1 MQNEVPGCKA
11 FRLHIDK
18 LKAVS
23 SLFLLLF
30 LLVCKGPAHGTGW
43 GQNATLTPGWERLGT
58 AVKSAL
64 FAPETWAPAAGAL
77 VLQID
82 RADRRVQAW
91 AARHTPIF
99 GSQDRADQMS
109 DNLKNASG
117 ALWVVS
123 ALAAPSTD
131 EEGEWLGNKTKGL
144 GVQFGA
150 GILLRSTVGVLK
162 ETTKRERPNNLG
174 ETSFP
179 SAHAS
184 NVSLYSTL
192 TSRNVDTFG
201 WSDDAVA
208 VSRFGLGTVAAATAW
223 ARVEANQHYPS
234 DVLAGIAL
242 GHFVGAFFTEAFLG
256 IDNPSQARVMFEPLR
271 DGYQMV
277 VSLGL

>member
-1 MQNEVPGCKA
+1 MLSVG
-11 FRLHIDK
+11 
-18 LKAVS
+18 V
-23 SLFLLLF
+23 
-30 LLVCKGPAHGTGW
+30 PAHCVGW
-43 GQNATLTPGWERLGT
+43 GQNATLMPGWERLG
-58 AVKSAL
+58 AAAKNAL

-77 VLQID
+77 ALQID
-82 RADRRVQAW
+82 HADRRVQGW

-123 ALAAPSTD
+123 ALAAPSAD

-144 GVQFGA
+144 SVQFGA

-162 ETTKRERPNNLG
+162 KTTKRERPNNLG

-184 NVSLYSTL
+184 NVSLYATL
-192 TSRNVDTFG
+192 TSKNVDTLG
-201 WSDDAVA
+201 WTGNAVV
-208 VSRFGLGTVAAATAW
+208 VSRFGLGTITAATAW

-234 DVLAGIAL
+234 DVLSGIAL
-242 GHFVGAFFTEAFLG
+242 GHFFGTFFTVAFLG
-256 IDNPSQARVMFEPLR
+256 INDPSQAQVMFEPLR
-271 DGYQMV
+271 DGYQMLV
-277 VSLGL
+277 RFEL